1 MEYSPT
7 SNAFL
12 LHSVSQNNG
21 LVALYNLTLDDPIL
35 MVGGVIDLKCTNPYA
50 IEDSPNVANLEYELN
65 SIADI
70 EHLEE
75 RQRVTC
81 SGMLPVTQ
89 VVR

>member
-1 MEYSPT
+1 M
-7 SNAFL
+7 
-12 LHSVSQNNG
+12 
-21 LVALYNLTLDDPIL
+21 YNLTLDEPIL
-35 MVGGVIDLKCTNPYA
+35 LVGGVVDLKCTNPYA
-50 IEDSPNVANLEYELN
+50 IKDSPNVANLEYELN

-70 EHLEE
+70 ERLDE